1 MNRKSLT
8 IAATT
13 VTAVS
18 SAVLVAKKV
27 KNNKKDEK
35 INTYRNTELGKYDKN
50 DKGIYYTNGNYE
62 AFARPKK
69 PENVENKN
77 AYLIGSGLASL
88 AAACFLV
95 RDGQMP
101 GKNIHILEAMDI
113 AGGACDGIFDPS
125 RGYIMRGGRE
135 MENHFECLWDLFRS
149 IPSLE
154 IKDASVLDEFYWL
167 NKEDPNYSLC
177 RATINRGQDAKTNGQ
192 FNLSQKGCMEIM
204 KLFMTKDEDLYD
216 KTIEDVFDEIRSGR
230 KLTQSKWEEVIDV
243 VLAIIDFLKDEI
255 SKVQEGLFPQ
265 ASIEELYQRSSNLLK
280 EDIEENISYNTQVDE
295 TVDEVVNLDSNGM
308 KIKVFFEDG
317 CGMESIRALGVLM
330 SLEGMHSSIKTVPE
344 NLEDDCDGEIAQN
357 GLLLVLENP
366 IDKEAIEK
374 AIQGTMFL
382 KCFEIEEPNENNKEE
397 VAEAEVSEK
406 IEEIEI
412 KEDLNKEETVIEETI
427 TNKEETHVLEVVK
440 EESQTEVKENKIEEK
455 KTLDKNK
462 SNKETKN
469 NFLTVNINKIDML
482 MNLVGEIVTTESM
495 VEKQSQLENFDRD
508 NFEKQARRL
517 HQLTAELQDV
527 VMSIRMVPISSTF
540 TKMQRVVRDMSK
552 KTGKIVD
559 LELIGEQTEVDK
571 TILENISDPLM
582 HMIRNSMDHGVEM
595 PEERKAAGKP
605 EKATVTLEA
614 KNTGGD
620 VVIVIKDDG
629 RGLNKEA
636 IVKKA
641 IEKGITTK
649 RLEEISDKEAY
660 NFIMAPGFSTKEAVT
675 EYSGR
680 GVGMDVVHTNIKKL
694 RGSITIDSESGK
706 GTMFIIRIPL
716 TLAIIDGMKVEI
728 GNEIYII
735 PSLNIK
741 EVFRSGSYEI
751 VKNPNGEEHSI
762 VRGNCYKIHRLAD
775 ILGIESKDKNEGIMI
790 LVESEIGNICI
801 IVDKIIG
808 QQNVVIKPIPQLLT
822 QFEKVQ
828 SYMSG
833 CSILEDGSISLIFDV
848 NSIITR

>member
-1 MNRKSLT
+1 MSGIDSMTEFYVYENMQLLEQLEEILLSGQSDTGELSQEEIEEIFRAMHT
-8 IAATT
+8 IKG
-13 VTAVS
+13 S
-18 SAVLVAKKV
+18 SAMM
-27 KNNKKDEK
+27 
-35 INTYRNTELGKYDKN
+35 GYD
-50 DKGIYYTNGNYE
+50 
-62 AFARPKK
+62 
-69 PENVENKN
+69 
-77 AYLIGSGLASL
+77 SL
-88 AAACFLV
+88 
-95 RDGQMP
+95 M
-101 GKNIHILEAMDI
+101 
-113 AGGACDGIFDPS
+113 
-125 RGYIMRGGRE
+125 
-135 MENHFECLWDLFRS
+135 
-149 IPSLE
+149 
-154 IKDASVLDEFYWL
+154 
-167 NKEDPNYSLC
+167 
-177 RATINRGQDAKTNGQ
+177 
-192 FNLSQKGCMEIM
+192 NLTHS
-204 KLFMTKDEDLYD
+204 
-216 KTIEDVFDEIRSGR
+216 IEDVFDEIRSGR

-317 CGMESIRALGVLM
+317 CGMESIRALGVIM
-330 SLEGMHSSIKTVPE
+330 SLEGMHTSIKTVPE

-427 TNKEETHVLEVVK
+427 TNKEETHALEVVK